1 MFPRRSLP
9 TVPPGARFRL
19 LAPLFTLVLLVVM
32 GTPAA
37 AQTAP
42 PAGQAEAERL
52 AASLESRYVEMERLS
67 ERLNAS
73 TEQSKRLAGSVST
86 SERRLATLKAELA
99 TAQADLDR
107 RARSA
112 YITGAPGFLGPIL
125 DAVNPAEAVQRSR
138 MVGGVL
144 AADAAAVDK
153 VSAAKGEAERVAAE
167 LGRAAAEQRARVA
180 AATTERRELEAMT
193 RQLEAELAQADPAV
207 LAAVRAGE
215 ERNEAGRRGRY
226 EAWVASVGGSDG
238 MSAGARALA
247 AVQWAMARRGT
258 PYRWGGTGPSGFDC
272 SGLTM
277 AAYRAAGIGIPRVS
291 RDQFGAGARIAFAD
305 LLPGDLVFYGS
316 GPGNV
321 ASIHHVGMYI
331 GRGLMVHAPHSGDV
345 VRTASVWRSG
355 VRRRGPAGPG
365 DPHRT
370 ATPEARATRP
380 ADRDHPAAGDD
391 PAAGHDAARPQPLT
405 DADDDT
411 GADDGTGA
419 DDDDLDHD
427 DDRRPGSDR
436 LADAIAIAV
445 DRLVRK
451 WGKGGHGGLRST
463 PARPTMWPPGG
474 PRTGRDRLRRPIASC
489 CT

>member
-125 DAVNPAEAVQRSR
+125 DAVNPADAVQRSR

-207 LAAVRAGE
+207 LAAVRGGE

-258 PYRWGGTGPSGFDC
+258 PYRWGGAGPSGFDC

-355 VRRRGPAGPG
+355 YVGAVRPVPATRTGPPRRKPAPPDPPTGTTRPPVTTQPSVTTQPPVTTQPGPSPSPTPTTTPAQTTTTSTTTTTVAPGPAGSP
-365 DPHRT
+365 
-370 ATPEARATRP
+370 TPSP
-380 ADRDHPAAGDD
+380 SP
-391 PAAGHDAARPQPLT
+391 
-405 DADDDT
+405 
-411 GADDGTGA
+411 
-419 DDDDLDHD
+419 
-427 DDRRPGSDR
+427 
-436 LADAIAIAV
+436 
-445 DRLVRK
+445 
-451 WGKGGHGGLRST
+451 
-463 PARPTMWPPGG
+463 
-474 PRTGRDRLRRPIASC
+474 
-489 CT
+489 